1 MKFTAALL
9 ATVLGGVSAFTSP
22 NVRSHS
28 STAVRMSDEAVEAP
42 VETSDPDLPDPGLV
56 ALAKGLNPTIG
67 YYDPISLGNADFWE
81 QGNTATIGFLRHA
94 EIKHGRVA
102 MAAFVG
108 YCVQSNYVF
117 PWANTLAGDSF
128 PGTDLSP
135 EQQWDAFP
143 VTGRRQ
149 IIFVIALLE
158 IWDEIKGGDDGRQHY
173 MRGGKPGDYP
183 TFQSFRDDIHPILDL
198 YDPFGFAR
206 NMDAET
212 KERRLLMEI
221 NNGRLAMLGIFG
233 FMAADVV
240 PGSVPG
246 LAGIARPYAGNI
258 MSPFSENEG
267 FFGFSSDATAAA
279 VGSSSEAVSSAV
291 ASASDVVSALL

>member
-1 MKFTAALL
+1 MKFTAALFTT
-9 ATVLGGVSAFTSP
+9 ALGVASAFTSP
-22 NVRSHS
+22 DVRSHS
-28 STAVRMSDEAVEAP
+28 STAIRMSDEAAEVEAP
-42 VETSDPDLPDPGLV
+42 DMEAPDPGLV
-56 ALAKGLNPTIG
+56 KLAKGLNPTIG

-81 QGNTATIGFLRHA
+81 QGNEATIGFLRHA

-108 YCVQSNYVF
+108 YCVQSNFVF

-143 VTGRRQ
+143 AVGRRQ

-158 IWDEIKGGDDGRQHY
+158 IWDEIKGGDESRNHY
-173 MRGGKPGDYP
+173 MRGGRPGDYP
-183 TFQSFRDDIHPILDL
+183 SFQIFRDNIHFVLDL
-198 YDPFGFAR
+198 YDPFGV
-206 NMDAET
+206 NKKMSAEK

-233 FMAADVV
+233 FMAADAV
-240 PGSVPG
+240 PGSVPA
-246 LAGIARPYAGNI
+246 LIDIARPYDGQI
-258 MSPFSENEG
+258 MAPFSVDEG
-267 FFGFSSDATAAA
+267 FFGFAAIQSST
-279 VGSSSEAVSSAV
+279 EAVSSAV
-291 ASASDVVSALL
+291 QSASDVVSTIL